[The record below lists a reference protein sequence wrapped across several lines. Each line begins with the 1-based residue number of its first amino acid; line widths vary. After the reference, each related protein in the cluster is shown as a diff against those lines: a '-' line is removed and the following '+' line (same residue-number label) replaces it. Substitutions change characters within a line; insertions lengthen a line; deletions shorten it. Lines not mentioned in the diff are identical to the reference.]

1 MPVAKISFSFQLSGN
16 GDGLT
21 LSLEMV
27 MIVPAKGRKDGEK
40 KLRSDVYTMVVL
52 LKNDNTYRR

>member
-1 MPVAKISFSFQLSGN
+1 
-16 GDGLT
+16 
-21 LSLEMV
+21 